1 MRGRDSCGRGACR
14 PLPNAVER
22 DKKCIQNFKSQ
33 DLKKWDHILI
43 FTYLKSR
50 GEDSFST
57 KSFQAFPEFNLLLN
71 SS

>member
-1 MRGRDSCGRGACR
+1 MRGRDSGGRGGGGM
-14 PLPNAVER
+14 LPNAVER
-22 DKKCIQNFKSQ
+22 DKKCIQNFKLQ

-57 KSFQAFPEFNLLLN
+57 KSFQSFSEFNLLLN
-71 SS
+71 FS